1 MAKSVKKTSDN
12 HVKTIQSVDRA
23 LDILECLCLKNS
35 YKLGD
40 LAEACSLNKTTAFHI
55 LKTFEARGY
64 VEKSYDTQVYKLGWK
79 GFELFAGLYQNIDVK
94 PIIIPY
100 MERLRD
106 LTDETVTLNYFA
118 KIDNYYTSINFIQ
131 LESSQSLKYSS
142 KIGEHSPIHCTAA
155 GKVRFLGYSK
165 SMLEEQLR
173 NTPFDPYTE
182 HTVTDREVFL
192 TQLDEIRKNGYCI
205 EKEEYLPGICS
216 VAVPMFK
223 YTGRVIYALSV
234 NVPSLRAS
242 DDRLKEIAAIMMEVL
257 SGATTCPDFLFK
269 GAPIPK
275 PY

>member
-1 MAKSVKKTSDN
+1 MAKSAKKTSDN
-12 HVKTIQSVDRA
+12 QGKTIQSVDRA

-35 YKLGD
+35 YKLGE
-40 LAEACSLNKTTAFHI
+40 LAEVCNLNKTTAFHI

-79 GFELFAGLYQNIDVK
+79 GFEIFAALYQNIDVK

-100 MERLRD
+100 MDRIRE

-118 KIDNYYTSINFIQ
+118 KVDRYYASIDFIQ
-131 LESSQSLKYSS
+131 LESSQSLKFSS
-142 KIGEHSPIHCTAA
+142 KIGGRSPIHCTAA
-155 GKVRFLGYSK
+155 GKVRFLGYSDA
-165 SMLEEQLR
+165 MLQEQLE
-173 NTPFDPYTE
+173 NTPFDRYTDR
-182 HTVTDREVFL
+182 TVTDRELFRK
-192 TQLDEIRKNGYCI
+192 QLDEIRKKGYCI

-234 NVPSLRAS
+234 HVPSLRAS
-242 DDRLKEIAAIMMEVL
+242 DERLQEIAEIMMDVL
-257 SGATTCPDFLFK
+257 SSATTCPDFLFE

-275 PY
+275 L

>member
-165 SMLEEQLR
+165 SMLEEQLQ

-182 HTVTDREVFL
+182 HTVTDQEAFL
-192 TQLDEIRKNGYCI
+192 AQLDEVRQNGYCI

-257 SGATTCPDFLFK
+257 SSATTCPDFLFK

>member
-79 GFELFAGLYQNIDVK
+79 GFELFADLYQNIDVK

-165 SMLEEQLR
+165 SMLEEQLQ

-182 HTVTDREVFL
+182 HTVTDPEAFL
-192 TQLDEIRKNGYCI
+192 AQLDEVRQNGYCI

-257 SGATTCPDFLFK
+257 SSATTCPDFLFK

>member
-1 MAKSVKKTSDN
+1 
-12 HVKTIQSVDRA
+12 
-23 LDILECLCLKNS
+23 
-35 YKLGD
+35 
-40 LAEACSLNKTTAFHI
+40 
-55 LKTFEARGY
+55 
-64 VEKSYDTQVYKLGWK
+64 
-79 GFELFAGLYQNIDVK
+79 
-94 PIIIPY
+94 

-165 SMLEEQLR
+165 SMLEEQLQ

-182 HTVTDREVFL
+182 HTVTDPEAFL
-192 TQLDEIRKNGYCI
+192 AQLDEVRQNGYCI

-257 SGATTCPDFLFK
+257 SSATTCPDFLFK

>member
-100 MERLRD
+100 MDRLRD

-165 SMLEEQLR
+165 SMLEEQLQ

-182 HTVTDREVFL
+182 HTVTDPEAFL
-192 TQLDEIRKNGYCI
+192 AQLDEVRQNGYCI

-257 SGATTCPDFLFK
+257 SSATTCPDFLFK

>member
-155 GKVRFLGYSK
+155 GKVRFLGYST
-165 SMLEEQLR
+165 SMLEEQLQ

-182 HTVTDREVFL
+182 HTVTDPEAFL
-192 TQLDEIRKNGYCI
+192 AQLDEVRQNGYCI

-257 SGATTCPDFLFK
+257 SSATTCPDFLFK